1 MKPKLPKPFGKAGK
15 AAKPLLIIAAA
26 AIALVGGYRFFFSD
40 SSSFKRVPRDVQV
53 AFHDA
58 EFKPE
63 LDEEATLEILTK
75 PQRHRQEFNDLVYQF
90 NTQILQ
96 HVGERMGLP
105 DSIQALVMAEYDKHH
120 PYLRQLYFND
130 FMTLQDS
137 TSDLYNKW
145 YNNHYNSAVDMLEE
159 VTSKYT
165 CFFVNQIMA
174 SVLETTDGKI
184 SVLGTKRETPCG
196 VAMQEALA
204 PMLKRLRESAEIKD
218 FSASKGLLKERI
230 EKNAAQLIT
239 YEVQS
244 KMGLNKRMVT
254 TLFGLDVSSTEI
266 EITAMSVAKIGFDL
280 DKYFE
285 ISINERKKEV
295 VVSLPQ
301 PEIIAHD
308 VHPRIDKL
316 DVGWW
321 QGIDKDDL
329 NKGIDRLRREFR
341 RKIRQSDAF
350 DKAKKQAEEVMN
362 SMIGPVV
369 QALAPDYKLRV
380 RFRAT
385 ANYISGTPSEPASSR
400 PDSPDKPKPVAGG
413 SSSW

>member
-1 MKPKLPKPFGKAGK
+1 MGK
-15 AAKPLLIIAAA
+15 AAKPLI
-26 AIALVGGYRFFFSD
+26 AIAGIAIVLVGAYHFLFKSD
-40 SSSFKRVPRDVQV
+40 SFNRIPRDVQV

-58 EFKPE
+58 EFTPE
-63 LDEEATLEILTK
+63 LDEETTLQILTN
-75 PQRHRQEFNDLVYQF
+75 PQRHRKEFNDLIYQF
-90 NTQILQ
+90 NTQILR
-96 HVGERMGLP
+96 HVSERMGLP
-105 DSIQALVMAEYDKHH
+105 DSIQTLVMAEYEKHH
-120 PYLRQLYFND
+120 PYLRQLYYQD
-130 FMTLQDS
+130 FLALQDS
-137 TSDLYNKW
+137 TSALSNKW
-145 YNNHYNSAVDMLEE
+145 YNNHYSSAVEMLEE

-165 CFFVNQIMA
+165 CFLVNQIMA
-174 SVLETTDGKI
+174 SVLETTNGKI
-184 SVLGTKRETPCG
+184 TVLGTKRETPCG
-196 VAMQEALA
+196 VAMQEALG
-204 PMLKRLRESAEIKD
+204 PMLKRLRESAEIED

-230 EKNAAQLIT
+230 EKDAAQLIT
-239 YEVQS
+239 YEVIS
-244 KMGLNKRMVT
+244 KKGLNKRMVT
-254 TLFGLDVSSTEI
+254 SLFGIDVSSTEV

-301 PEIIAHD
+301 PEIIAHE

-316 DVGWW
+316 NVGWW

-341 RKIRQSDAF
+341 RELRQSDAF
-350 DKAKKQAEEVMN
+350 DKAKKQAEEVMG

-385 ANYISGTPSEPASSR
+385 NKYITATPSPEPASTKKK
-400 PDSPDKPKPVAGG
+400 PDDSKPVVSGG
-413 SSSW
+413 TSTW